1 MLGTQVKMRIGCALV
16 FCRFTEPDS
25 FLSVSLLISLSL
37 TLYLSLSLF
46 DHAALSRHHR
56 SSHSP
61 NNVSYA
67 VNTQTA
73 ETKHFHWLTYTQT
86 TTDALLGIA
95 HTS

>member
-1 MLGTQVKMRIGCALV
+1 MLGTQVEMRIGCALV
-16 FCRFTEPDS
+16 FRKFTEPDS
-25 FLSVSLLISLSL
+25 FLSVSLLIS
-37 TLYLSLSLF
+37 LSLSLF

-86 TTDALLGIA
+86 ATDALLGIA

>member
-1 MLGTQVKMRIGCALV
+1 MLGTQVEVRVGCALV
-16 FCRFTEPDS
+16 FSRFTEPVS
-25 FLSVSLLISLSL
+25 FLFVSLLI
-37 TLYLSLSLF
+37 SLF

-56 SSHSP
+56 SSHSL

-95 HTS
+95 HTC